1 MGLQE
6 SSQICYRHTL
16 KLPGYDWVFVWLY
29 KMPKYNH
36 GWTEWKVK
44 SYASSWE
51 NFTLCPRY
59 PFKYFEGSDGGL
71 LRGKVYHI
79 SSGSWT
85 YISLSRSTKF
95 TELTYCIYHLYFSNP
110 EHARNIWHWTL
121 SWVNL
126 KIMRLYLIYVL
137 FQLRWYID
145 LKVKMNTCRWKLL
158 EQFKMN
164 RPVPFNCMVPVLS
177 QIYGKLLVVLVTVWR
192 NVPQLASI
200 S

>member
-1 MGLQE
+1 MRELYPL
-6 SSQICYRHTL
+6 STISFQILWGVRRWPVERKSLSYFQWQL
-16 KLPGYDWVFVWLY
+16 NLY
-29 KMPKYNH
+29 FSIPIDQIY
-36 GWTEWKVK
+36 
-44 SYASSWE
+44 
-51 NFTLCPRY
+51 
-59 PFKYFEGSDGGL
+59 
-71 LRGKVYHI
+71 
-79 SSGSWT
+79 WT
-85 YISLSRSTKF
+85 YILHLSF
-95 TELTYCIYHLYFSNP
+95 YFSNP

-177 QIYGKLLVVLVTVWR
+177 RIYGKSLVVLVTVWR